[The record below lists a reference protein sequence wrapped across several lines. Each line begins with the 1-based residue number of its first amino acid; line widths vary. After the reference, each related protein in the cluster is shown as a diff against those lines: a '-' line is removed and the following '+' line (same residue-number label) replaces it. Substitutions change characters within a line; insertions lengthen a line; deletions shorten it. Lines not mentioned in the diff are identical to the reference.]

1 MGEPLVESPLRRL
14 GKLFGAGVYRRG
26 TRAIQTV
33 VRTLLAGAA
42 VCVPLAITA
51 AAVYWAGAQL
61 NSLAFGA
68 ATGMAEWGWLAP
80 WKGHI
85 LALKKF
91 LADFPGVGV
100 VAILLLIYLVGLG
113 MRFWLFA
120 KGVSLMEAILVRVP
134 LVKTVYGSIRDMMRF
149 FGGDGSV
156 TSKVVLYKL
165 PGQDV
170 RMLALLTNEHPIGL
184 PAHHAKGMVAIWLP
198 MSYQLGGYMLYVP
211 AEAIEPIEM
220 SVEQLMKLAAT
231 AEIGSA
237 PLPSQVRGGVHPPA
251 PSQSQP

>member
-14 GKLFGAGVYRRG
+14 SKLFGAGVYRRG
-26 TRAIQTV
+26 ARAIQMV
-33 VRTLLAGAA
+33 VKTLLAGAA
-42 VCVPLAITA
+42 VCIPLAITA
-51 AAVYWAGAQL
+51 AVVYWAGSKINDMAI
-61 NSLAFGA
+61 NA
-68 ATGMAEWGWLAP
+68 ANWGISPDA
-80 WKGHI
+80 G
-85 LALKKF
+85 KF
-91 LADFPGVGV
+91 LTKNTGTGVLAV
-100 VAILLLIYLVGLG
+100 LVLIYLVGLG
-113 MRFWLFA
+113 TRFWLFV
-120 KGVSLMEAILVRVP
+120 KGVSLLEAILVRVP

-149 FGGDGSV
+149 FGGDNSA

-165 PGQDV
+165 PGQNV

-211 AEAIEPIEM
+211 ADAIEPIEM

-231 AEIGSA
+231 AEIGST
-237 PLPSQVRGGVHPPA
+237 PLPSLVRGVAHPPA